1 MPSGSP
7 AGRPRRVL
15 VIANET
21 LASAGVVD
29 EVRYRAG
36 EGGTVVVVA
45 PELARS
51 RMDHWLASDSE
62 ARQAAAEERLAGS
75 ISALK
80 AAGLNAKGA
89 LGDPDPLQALDD
101 ALRTHD
107 PDEVVISTHPPAR
120 SNWLERKVVRR
131 ARERY
136 DLPITHI
143 VVDLEHERGDAEGM
157 ASAEDAPAR
166 RPPAEAVG
174 ERLRVYH
181 ASPYEEALL
190 IREGGFRD
198 RSAWAADVGVWV
210 SDRPPALGGGADT
223 ADLVLFA
230 VDLPDGRIAAYEQG
244 AGENGERR
252 FLVPAEI
259 LNRYGPPVAVDDWSE

>member
-1 MPSGSP
+1 MSSGSP
-7 AGRPRRVL
+7 GSPRRVL
-15 VIANET
+15 VVANET
-21 LASAGVVD
+21 LAGAGVVE

-36 EGGTVVVVA
+36 AGGDVVVVA

-62 ARQAAAEERLAGS
+62 ARHAAAEERLARTLA
-75 ISALK
+75 ALK
-80 AAGLNAKGA
+80 DAGLTAKGA

-101 ALRTHD
+101 ALRTYD

-120 SNWLERKVVRR
+120 SNWLERKVVGR

-136 DLPITHI
+136 ALPITHL
-143 VVDLEHERGDAEGM
+143 VVDLEHERAAARADAAPREETGPGDREG
-157 ASAEDAPAR
+157 
-166 RPPAEAVG
+166 
-174 ERLRVYH
+174 RLRVYH

-210 SDRPPALGGGADT
+210 SDRPPAAGADS
-223 ADLVLFA
+223 VLFA
-230 VDLPDGRIAAYEQG
+230 VDLPDGRIASYERG
-244 AGENGERR
+244 TGEDGERR

-259 LNRYGPPVAVDDWSE
+259 LNRFGPPVAVDDWSE